1 MMDFFAGLE
10 NLSFSIW
17 VRESGSLWA
26 YPGILFL
33 HTVGLSVV
41 VGVSIAVSLR
51 TLGVARVIPLAPIE
65 AFYKVLWTGFW
76 VNALSGVALLLADAT
91 TKLINPV
98 FYIKMGFVVLAM
110 VATILLRRRLFRPE
124 SGTIVEGSPLPS
136 GATLLATASLVF
148 WVGAVTAGRLM
159 AYLGPVSGAPG
170 LNNSLGQ

>member
-1 MMDFFAGLE
+1 MTDFFAGLE

-33 HTVGLSVV
+33 HTVGLSIV
-41 VGVSIAVSLR
+41 VGVSIAVALR
-51 TLGVARVIPLAPIE
+51 TLGVARGIPLAPLE
-65 AFYKVLWTGFW
+65 AFYKVLWAGFW
-76 VNALSGVALLLADAT
+76 VNALSGLALLLADAT

-98 FYIKMGFVVLAM
+98 FYIKMGFVALAM
-110 VATILLRRRLFRPE
+110 VATIMLRRRLFGGGAVRD
-124 SGTIVEGSPLPS
+124 GAPLPS
-136 GATLLATASLVF
+136 GATLLAAASLTF